1 VKITTPTVS
10 SYSLFPQV
18 LVVSDAIKKMIKPTI
33 TKRKDAENAPIFLR
47 SKLLLNT
54 LVAIV
59 VAVIDL
65 SYNFAV

>member
-1 VKITTPTVS
+1 MT
-10 SYSLFPQV
+10 
-18 LVVSDAIKKMIKPTI
+18 KPTI